1 MKEGFLLYVLLWF
14 KYRYKFLR
22 SVYTWVNTE
31 PHLCSDTDRKIN
43 SGNEGFKEK
52 KKKINR
58 YLNGT

>member
-31 PHLCSDTDRKIN
+31 PHLCSDTDRKIIL
-43 SGNEGFKEK
+43 GMWALRK
-52 KKKINR
+52 KKKR
-58 YLNGT
+58 

>member
-43 SGNEGFKEK
+43 SGNVGFKEK
-52 KKKINR
+52 KKR
-58 YLNGT
+58 